1 MKYGFIGLGN
11 MASAIIRGLVKN
23 GVPGANIYG
32 SSARA
37 ATGQALAAATGLQP
51 CASSLEV
58 VEKAEVIVLAVK
70 PQVLPQVLEEIKEQP
85 LEGKLFISI
94 AGGLTLAWLRGSLGP
109 VPLVR
114 VMPNINSKI
123 GAATSLLCAGPDA
136 SADHIAQA
144 REIFSAVGSVMEIPE
159 HLFAA
164 ATAISGASPAFSYM
178 YIDALARAGVRFG
191 IPKRLALEIAAS
203 SVLGSAR
210 MILESD
216 EHPMSLA
223 DQVCSPAGTT
233 IAGVLSLRENAFE
246 SAVHQA
252 VEAVVR
258 RDGEIAK

>member
-23 GVPGANIYG
+23 GVPGADIYG
-32 SSARA
+32 SGARP
-37 ATGQALAAATGLQP
+37 ATGQALAGSVGLNACAGNAAVV
-51 CASSLEV
+51 AS
-58 VEKAEVIVLAVK
+58 ADVIVLAVK
-70 PQVLPQVLEEIKEQP
+70 PQVLPGVLEEIKALP
-85 LEGKLFISI
+85 LDGKLFISI
-94 AGGLTLAWLRGSLGP
+94 AAGLTLAWLRGSLGP

-136 SADHIAQA
+136 NEEQVRIA
-144 REIFSAVGSVMEIPE
+144 REIFSTVGTVSDIPE

-164 ATAISGASPAFSYM
+164 ATAISGASPAFTYM
-178 YIDALARAGVRFG
+178 YIDAMARAALRFG
-191 IPKRLALEIAAS
+191 LPRKLALKIAAS
-203 SVLGSAR
+203 SVAGSAR

-233 IAGVLSLRENAFE
+233 IAGVVSLQRNAFE

-252 VEAVVR
+252 VEAVIL
-258 RDGEIAK
+258 RDREIAR